1 MGAADHHRN
10 QEKGIPM
17 KLKAVVAAGALA
29 LVTASLAFAAPPAG
43 KGKPDTTGKP
53 ATTGAG
59 CKPMVSVILTG
70 KLAADAGSAPTSL
83 IVDVSGANDFGAAWK
98 GNHAVTVALG
108 SSTKVNRQGDHSAAD
123 LKSGDRVNIQAKS
136 CKADLANNAT
146 PSLTASR
153 VTAHPAS
160 A

>member
-1 MGAADHHRN
+1 
-10 QEKGIPM
+10 M

-29 LVTASLAFAAPPAG
+29 LVAASVAFAAPPAG
-43 KGKPDTTGKP
+43 KGKPEDTGKPDTTGKP

-59 CKPMVSVILTG
+59 CKPMVSVILKG

-83 IVDVSGANDFGAAWK
+83 TVDVSGGNHFSAAWK
-98 GNHAVTVALG
+98 GNHAVSVALS
-108 SSTKVNRQGDHSAAD
+108 SSTKVNRKGDHNAAD

-146 PSLTASR
+146 PALTATR
-153 VTAHPAS
+153 VTAHAAS
-160 A
+160 TA

>member
-1 MGAADHHRN
+1 
-10 QEKGIPM
+10 M

-29 LVTASLAFAAPPAG
+29 LVSASVAFAAPPAG
-43 KGKPDTTGKP
+43 KGKPENTGKPATTGKPDTTGKP

-59 CKPMVSVILTG
+59 CKPMVSVILKG

-83 IVDVSGANDFGAAWK
+83 TVDVSGGNHFAAAWK
-98 GNHAVTVALG
+98 GNHSVSIALG
-108 SSTKVNRQGDHSAAD
+108 ASTEVNRQGDKKADD
-123 LKSGDRVNIQAKS
+123 LKSGDKVNIQAKS